1 MHNEQENYFCH
12 EGFLDQKIICTENS
26 THRLP
31 VVVSRCYL
39 QSCNGLNQVRV
50 VSLSE
55 TEQQCSCLVEHL
67 LDSAYSHR
75 STGHGTSSV
84 LHRCRSGAVW
94 SGDYFRCMYQL
105 LVHDYHQWIVQ
116 LGELR
121 TDKPVAVPDFLCFYS
136 SVYPSTVKKVSL
148 LFLYA
153 IE

>member
-12 EGFLDQKIICTENS
+12 KGFLDQKIICTENS

-84 LHRCRSGAVW
+84 LHRCR
-94 SGDYFRCMYQL
+94 
-105 LVHDYHQWIVQ
+105 LVLYGVVIISDVCINYWFMITTNGLFSWVNFGQISQ
-116 LGELR
+116 
-121 TDKPVAVPDFLCFYS
+121 
-136 SVYPSTVKKVSL
+136 L
-148 LFLYA
+148 LFLIFYVSTVRY
-153 IE
+153 IHLQSKK